1 MAQGDH
7 SDSDRLLNE
16 SRELVR
22 RALLSVEELK
32 AVMDEL
38 NRDLELSKIGLV
50 VFQLSFETKNLVEEL
65 LNGLDLPVLVEKL
78 NKEEDLEV
86 IRKFFSYLG
95 QGSKGLPSSWVPEW
109 LADNMNKESLLNK
122 LNNYTGNFT
131 DPILFLEALGSVNKT
146 VAREL
151 ALKMD
156 WSTIIEKLSTGEDLS
171 SLALCLRCL
180 LEIDPLL
187 VEDFVKKLD
196 RQKIALTVEREKNT
210 KDLED
215 ILLCV
220 FVVRREGVAYDF
232 VWSIIK
238 AGVSNLLKKDLK
250 EIKLFLTRIAGNE
263 LLRLFS
269 YDGIDDREEIISVL
283 LECMGSDNLAL
294 KVNGETNEL
303 LVEFLLRKIAK
314 VNPVLAMDLKEKVA
328 LKYQKYLEDVVDS
341 TETF

>member
-38 NRDLELSKIGLV
+38 NRDPELSKIGLV

-131 DPILFLEALGSVNKT
+131 DP
-146 VAREL
+146 
-151 ALKMD
+151 
-156 WSTIIEKLSTGEDLS
+156 
-171 SLALCLRCL
+171 
-180 LEIDPLL
+180 
-187 VEDFVKKLD
+187 
-196 RQKIALTVEREKNT
+196 
-210 KDLED
+210 
-215 ILLCV
+215 
-220 FVVRREGVAYDF
+220 
-232 VWSIIK
+232 
-238 AGVSNLLKKDLK
+238 
-250 EIKLFLTRIAGNE
+250 
-263 LLRLFS
+263 
-269 YDGIDDREEIISVL
+269 
-283 LECMGSDNLAL
+283 
-294 KVNGETNEL
+294 
-303 LVEFLLRKIAK
+303 
-314 VNPVLAMDLKEKVA
+314 
-328 LKYQKYLEDVVDS
+328 
-341 TETF
+341 